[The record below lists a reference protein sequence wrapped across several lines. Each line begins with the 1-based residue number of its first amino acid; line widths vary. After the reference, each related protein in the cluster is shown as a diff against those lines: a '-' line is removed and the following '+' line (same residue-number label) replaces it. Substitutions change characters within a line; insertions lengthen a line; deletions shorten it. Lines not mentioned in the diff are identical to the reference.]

1 MYVPT
6 NTHFKKKKSVIIKCK
21 YRCTFLFY
29 LRKILLSKS
38 KNQMRQ
44 VTVVISDMMRLVLLL
59 FLISPIILSENP
71 IIWSLCSRKN
81 HSQWI
86 KHKPRKDHFNFVQA
100 WVKSIYLNNKK
111 CPSKDFKVV
120 SNAYSPNNFE
130 LITRIDN
137 SSGT

>member
-1 MYVPT
+1 MYLQIPT
-6 NTHFKKKKSVIIKCK
+6 LRKKSVIIKCK
-21 YRCTFLFY
+21 YRCTHFFFIFARY
-29 LRKILLSKS
+29 CWVKAKIKW
-38 KNQMRQ
+38 Q
-44 VTVVISDMMRLVLLL
+44 VTVVISDIKMRLVLLL
-59 FLISPIILSENP
+59 FLISPIILAENP

-111 CPSKDFKVV
+111 SPSKDFKVV

-130 LITRIDN
+130 LITKIDN